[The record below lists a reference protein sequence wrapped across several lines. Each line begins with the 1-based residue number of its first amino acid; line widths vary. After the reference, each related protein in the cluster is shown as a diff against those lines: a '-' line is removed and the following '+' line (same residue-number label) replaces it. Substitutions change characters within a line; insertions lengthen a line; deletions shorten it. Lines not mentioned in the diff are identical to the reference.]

1 LVSFLSA
8 LYISPH
14 LSVKEFG
21 GSLFAATNLAL
32 LREALGTPVT
42 AASIS
47 RTPPASAV
55 AVPTT
60 RDKLGTALA
69 NLQGLC
75 ATLSKPGVACLR
87 ELLVRERPTLV
98 WLDTSLLGR
107 LIPLIRRE
115 LPATRI
121 VCAFQNVEAN
131 LVRQRLK
138 AMQPH
143 YLPAWYATWLNE
155 KQSACGS
162 DLTLALHTNDAEMI
176 AARYGC
182 PIDRIL
188 PIIVADRMVSS
199 ASGAPDRAGADP
211 YLLFVGSAFPP
222 NIEALRFICQHLAS
236 TLLRFR
242 IVAVGSGLD
251 RHATHFKHPKL
262 EVRGFVEDLSAVY
275 RGATAVIAPI
285 FSGGGMKVKIA
296 EALMHG
302 KSVIASPFAAIGFE
316 ACSPQ
321 SIRMAR
327 TADEFAT
334 QVARLDEEHFNP
346 QSRADY
352 QKLFSYEAGLR
363 QVREIV
369 ATLELQAAWEK

>member
-1 LVSFLSA
+1 MSA

-14 LSVKEFG
+14 LSAKEFG

-32 LREALGTPVT
+32 LRQALGTPVT

-47 RTPPASAV
+47 RTPPASV
-55 AVPTT
+55 IAVPTT

-87 ELLVRERPTLV
+87 ELLVRERPALV

-121 VCAFQNVEAN
+121 VCAFQNVEVD
-131 LVRQRLK
+131 LVQQRVK
-138 AMQPH
+138 ALQPH

-155 KQSACGS
+155 RLSACGS
-162 DLTLALHTNDAEMI
+162 DLTLALHANDAEKI
-176 AARYGC
+176 AARYGR
-182 PIDRIL
+182 PIDHIL
-188 PIIVADRMVSS
+188 PIIIADRLVPSVS
-199 ASGAPDRAGADP
+199 GTRDRIGADP

-222 NIEALRFICQHLAS
+222 NIEALRFICRHLAP
-236 TLLRFR
+236 TLKRFR
-242 IVAVGSGLD
+242 ILAVGSGLD
-251 RHATHFKHPKL
+251 GHATHFKHPKL
-262 EVRGFVEDLSAVY
+262 EIRGFVEDLSAVY

-285 FSGGGMKVKIA
+285 FSGGGMKVKIT

-334 QVARLDEEHFNP
+334 QVARLDDEPYNP

-352 QKLFSYEAGLR
+352 QRLFSYAAGLC

-369 ATLELQAAWEK
+369 ATLKLEAIRAE